1 MSTGASSFKE
11 KIMLDYTIMEYNVK
25 QKRYTTVG
33 NASGKDSKEA
43 IANFIEEE
51 EYQRRKD
58 IVLFARI
65 PICR

>member
-1 MSTGASSFKE
+1 
-11 KIMLDYTIMEYNVK
+11 MLDYTIMEYNVK
-25 QKRYTTVG
+25 QKRYRAIG
-33 NASGKDSKEA
+33 AASGEDSKEA

-65 PICR
+65 PVCR

>member
-1 MSTGASSFKE
+1 
-11 KIMLDYTIMEYNVK
+11 MLDYTIMEYNVK

-33 NASGKDSKEA
+33 EASGKDSKEA

-65 PICR
+65 PVCR